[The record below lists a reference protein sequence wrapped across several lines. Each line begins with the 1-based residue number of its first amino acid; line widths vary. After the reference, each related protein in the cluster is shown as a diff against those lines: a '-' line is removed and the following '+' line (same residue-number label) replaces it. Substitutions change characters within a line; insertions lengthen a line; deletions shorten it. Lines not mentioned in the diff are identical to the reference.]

1 MLEHQKTVLKGVSN
15 NKQLFKK
22 ELVKSLGWLNNSEL
36 TVFIKW
42 VNDNYYNLHGDVIN
56 EVFEVDSVTKLR

>member
-1 MLEHQKTVLKGVSN
+1 MLEHQKTVLAGVSN

-22 ELVKSLGWLNNSEL
+22 ELVKSLGWLNNGEL
-36 TVFIKW
+36 TAFTEW
-42 VNDNYYNLHGDVIN
+42 VKENFYQLYGDIIN

>member
-1 MLEHQKTVLKGVSN
+1 MLEHQKTVLAGVSN

-22 ELVKSLGWLNNSEL
+22 ELKKSLGWLNNSEL

-42 VNDNYYNLHGDVIN
+42 VNENYYKLHGDIIN
-56 EVFEVDSVTKLR
+56 EVLEVDSVTKLR